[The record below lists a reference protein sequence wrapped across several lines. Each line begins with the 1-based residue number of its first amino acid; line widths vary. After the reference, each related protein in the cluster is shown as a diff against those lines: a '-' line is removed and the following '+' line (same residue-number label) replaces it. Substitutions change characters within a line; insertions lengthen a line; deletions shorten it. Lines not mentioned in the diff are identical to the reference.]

1 MDSKFFASNESI
13 ACPDPTRGRLMPEGL
28 FGCLKSFVVSVRLQV
43 LANFRSRQASYSS
56 RVLDAGAN
64 LKEAMLLA
72 RHSDPRLTMKTYA
85 RVGLVSL
92 SRVLDNMPGT
102 ECKPAHEAKQAK
114 ATGTDDDHCFA
125 PAPTPAV
132 AHQFWRELKLT
143 GAHGRDEFAR
153 DGTLES
159 VHNPGDHENLRTSA
173 HSHASEHTERPRQ
186 DSNLRPPR
194 SKHGALSS

>member
-1 MDSKFFASNESI
+1 ME
-13 ACPDPTRGRLMPEGL
+13 
-28 FGCLKSFVVSVRLQV
+28 
-43 LANFRSRQASYSS
+43 
-56 RVLDAGAN
+56 
-64 LKEAMLLA
+64 LA

-102 ECKPAHEAKQAK
+102 ERGSTPESRQAR
-114 ATGTDDDHCFA
+114 ATGTDDA
-125 PAPTPAV
+125 AISTPAPTPAL
-132 AHQFWRELKLT
+132 APQFGRELKLT

-153 DGTLES
+153 SGTLGS
-159 VHNPGDHENLRTSA
+159 ARNPGDHANLRTSA
-173 HSHASEHTERPRQ
+173 HSHASEHTKRPRQ